1 MAGPRIN
8 LIFSM
13 DTSEFQRNLRQVER
27 QLGNFG
33 KRMEDIGGTLT
44 TRLTL
49 PLAAVGGAALQ
60 AFAQMDKF
68 TKGLGAVMGSTQAA
82 EAELVKLREVAKL
95 PGLGFQEAVQGST
108 NLQAVGLTAD
118 EARKTLQ
125 GFGAAIAATGGGA
138 AELGEVQ
145 RQLTQIISKNRI
157 LQEDYGV
164 LQERVPL
171 IGRAL
176 EQAFGT
182 SNIEKVRQMGVSG
195 REFVSAI
202 SQALITLPQ
211 TQNLTGGL
219 ANGFENLS
227 DSTRNALAT
236 FGEAINRSLGVEKA
250 LNALGDT
257 LNALADG
264 FASLSPTTQKV
275 IVIFGAFVAAIGPV
289 LFAIGSI
296 AKVSAFATQGLTLL
310 TGTFAKL
317 AAGTLALNPIAV
329 AIAAIGAAVV
339 LFVQEFERYKRSIDG
354 ATAASARL
362 ANIQNIAKQNTISQ
376 RTEVNR
382 LVEELNK
389 DNITKKRQAEII
401 KELNA
406 ISPQYFG
413 EVEKSADKYKAAKD
427 AAKLFNDELI
437 RTAKI
442 QAAKEQ
448 LVELEKKLLNV
459 GDAAKPTVL
468 QGIGNFLLTAGNGA
482 AFAAKQNLTYAS
494 NVAKATENLK
504 AQRDAL
510 VALISAE
517 EAKRPKGK
525 EDPNT
530 GGGGGIVD
538 LTPIIREPTIVQ
550 YQKLIEGL
558 TKTITKKFGD
568 SRKAVEGFNS
578 TLAAIPDVQSPI
590 EATRA
595 ALAEYDR
602 QIALSEAKTRVFGKT
617 AGEDLAEK
625 LSITEAALV
634 SAIEN
639 FDENSVAVETLVAAL
654 QNLKNSQDPVIENQ
668 KLIADYQTV
677 IGAAFNSAAG
687 LIEQSGFT
695 IVNVM
700 RAVGRAVLQAAS
712 DFISAKV
719 KEAIA
724 AWAADAFKNFGILG
738 VAVAAAGGA
747 IVGSVFQG
755 IINKVAPPR
764 LARGGVTTG
773 ETLAVVGDNPSGKEA
788 IIPFERMGEFLNMA
802 GGGGTRVFG
811 QFEVRGQDLVLVLDR
826 AQQSK
831 ARVR

>member
-1 MAGPRIN
+1 
-8 LIFSM
+8 M

-33 KRMEDIGGTLT
+33 KRMEDVGGQLT

-68 TKGLGAVMGSTQAA
+68 TKGLGAVMGSTTAA
-82 EAELVKLREVAKL
+82 EQELVKLREVAKL

-108 NLQAVGLTAD
+108 NLQAVGLSAD
-118 EARKTLQ
+118 EARSTLQ

-257 LNALADG
+257 LNAIADG

-275 IVIFGAFVAAIGPV
+275 IVIFAAFVTAIGPV

-296 AKVSAFATQGLTLL
+296 AKISAIAAQGLTLL

-317 AAGTLALNPIAV
+317 AANALALNTIGI
-329 AIAAIGAAVV
+329 AIAAISAAVV

-354 ATAASARL
+354 ATAATARL
-362 ANIQNIAKQNTISQ
+362 AGIQNTAKQNTIAQ

-401 KELNA
+401 KELNT

-413 EVEKSADKYKAAKD
+413 EVAKSADKYKTAKE

-442 QAAKEQ
+442 QAAKDE
-448 LVELEKKLLNV
+448 LVEIERQLLKV
-459 GDAAKPTVL
+459 DEAAKPTIL
-468 QGIGNFLLTAGNGA
+468 QQLGNAFLSFGNLAVA
-482 AFAAKQNLTYAS
+482 ASRNTNTYAS
-494 NVAKATENLK
+494 NLSKATDNLK

-510 VALISAE
+510 IALISTE
-517 EAKRPKGK
+517 ESKRPQG
-525 EDPNT
+525 EDQPNGGGG

-578 TLAAIPDVQSPI
+578 TLSAIPDVQSPI

-602 QIALSEAKTRVFGKT
+602 QITLSEAKTRVFGRT

-625 LSITEAALV
+625 LSITEQALI
-634 SAIEN
+634 SAIET
-639 FDENSVAVETLVAAL
+639 FGENSVAVETLVAAL
-654 QNLKNSQDPVIENQ
+654 QNLKTSQDPVIENQ
-668 KLIADYQTV
+668 KLIAEYQTV
-677 IGAAFNSAAG
+677 IGAAFNAAAG
-687 LIEQSGFT
+687 LIEQSGLT
-695 IVNVM
+695 IQNVL
-700 RAVGRAVLQAAS
+700 RAVGRAVLQAAA
-712 DFISAKV
+712 DFVRGKIV
-719 KEAIA
+719 EAIA
-724 AWAADAFKNFGILG
+724 SWAADAFKKFGILG

-755 IINKVAPPR
+755 IINKVAPPK

-831 ARVR
+831 SRVR

>member
-33 KRMEDIGGTLT
+33 KRMEDVGGQLT

-49 PLAAVGGAALQ
+49 PLVAVGGAALQ

-68 TKGLGAVMGSTQAA
+68 TKGLGAVMGSTTAA
-82 EAELVKLREVAKL
+82 EQELVKLREVAKL

-108 NLQAVGLTAD
+108 NLQAVGLSAD
-118 EARKTLQ
+118 EARSTLQ

-257 LNALADG
+257 LNAIADG

-275 IVIFGAFVAAIGPV
+275 IVIFAAFVAAIGPV
-289 LFAIGSI
+289 LFAIGAFSKI
-296 AKVSAFATQGLTLL
+296 AALASAGAIALGKAWVFMTGPIGLT
-310 TGTFAKL
+310 
-317 AAGTLALNPIAV
+317 
-329 AIAAIGAAVV
+329 IAAIGAV
-339 LFVQEFERYKRSIDG
+339 I
-354 ATAASARL
+354 AAL
-362 ANIQNIAKQNTISQ
+362 AYLYTQSESVRRVI
-376 RTEVNR
+376 
-382 LVEELNK
+382 
-389 DNITKKRQAEII
+389 
-401 KELNA
+401 NA
-406 ISPQYFG
+406 IGSTFLELFTILKEGGAAFIRGFSELASG
-413 EVEKSADKYKAAKD
+413 EFTKAAKSFQE
-427 AAKLFNDELI
+427 A
-437 RTAKI
+437 
-442 QAAKEQ
+442 
-448 LVELEKKLLNV
+448 LVKTNP
-459 GDAAKPTVL
+459 ASIAFQ
-468 QGIGNFLLTAGNGA
+468 QGGRL
-482 AFAAKQNLTYAS
+482 
-494 NVAKATENLK
+494 
-504 AQRDAL
+504 RDAFNKGFADNTNYL
-510 VALISAE
+510 AGVQKQFEQATSGFKAGQTPTPQLTQGSASSVDITPKISQ
-517 EAKRPKGK
+517 
-525 EDPNT
+525 
-530 GGGGGIVD
+530 
-538 LTPIIREPTIVQ
+538 PTIVQ

-578 TLAAIPDVQSPI
+578 TLAAIPDVQSPV

-602 QIALSEAKTRVFGKT
+602 QIELSTAKTDVFGRSV
-617 AGEDLAEK
+617 GEDLAEK
-625 LSITEAALV
+625 IQITESALI
-634 SAIEN
+634 SAIEA
-639 FDENSVAVETLVAAL
+639 FGENSVVVETLVGAL

-668 KLIADYQTV
+668 KLIAEYQTV
-677 IGAAFNSAAG
+677 IGTAFNAAAG
-687 LIEQSGFT
+687 LIEQSGLT
-695 IVNVM
+695 IQNVL
-700 RAVGRAVLQAAS
+700 RAVGRAVLQAAA
-712 DFISAKV
+712 DFVRGKIV
-719 KEAIA
+719 EAIA
-724 AWAADAFKNFGILG
+724 AWAADAFKKFGILG

-755 IINKVAPPR
+755 IINKVAPPK

-802 GGGGTRVFG
+802 GSGGTRVFG

>member
-1 MAGPRIN
+1 
-8 LIFSM
+8 M

-125 GFGAAIAATGGGA
+125 GFGAAIAATGGGG

-227 DSTRNALAT
+227 DSTRTALAT

-264 FASLSPTTQKV
+264 FANLSPNTQKV

-289 LFAIGSI
+289 LFAIGAFSKVAALASAGAI
-296 AKVSAFATQGLTLL
+296 ALGKAWVFMTGPIGLT
-310 TGTFAKL
+310 
-317 AAGTLALNPIAV
+317 
-329 AIAAIGAAVV
+329 IAAIGAVV
-339 LFVQEFERYKRSIDG
+339 
-354 ATAASARL
+354 AAL
-362 ANIQNIAKQNTISQ
+362 AYLYTQSESVRKVI
-376 RTEVNR
+376 
-382 LVEELNK
+382 
-389 DNITKKRQAEII
+389 
-401 KELNA
+401 NA
-406 ISPQYFG
+406 IGSTFLELFTILKEGGAAFIRGFSELASG
-413 EVEKSADKYKAAKD
+413 EFTKAAKSFQEALVKTNPASIAFKQGGRLRD
-427 AAKLFNDELI
+427 AFNKGFADNTNYLAGVQKQFE
-437 RTAKI
+437 
-442 QAAKEQ
+442 QATSGF
-448 LVELEKKLLNV
+448 N
-459 GDAAKPTVL
+459 
-468 QGIGNFLLTAGNGA
+468 
-482 AFAAKQNLTYAS
+482 AKQPTLADGIN
-494 NVAKATENLK
+494 
-504 AQRDAL
+504 
-510 VALISAE
+510 
-517 EAKRPKGK
+517 
-525 EDPNT
+525 
-530 GGGGGIVD
+530 GGGGIDV
-538 LTPIIREPTIVQ
+538 TPKISQPTIVQ
-550 YQKLIEGL
+550 YQKLIEIL

-568 SRKAVEGFNS
+568 SRKAVEGYNS
-578 TLAAIPDVQSPI
+578 TLAAIPDVQSPV

-602 QIALSEAKTRVFGKT
+602 QIELSTAKTDVFGRSV
-617 AGEDLAEK
+617 GEDLAEK
-625 LSITEAALV
+625 IQITE
-634 SAIEN
+634 SAIVTAIEA
-639 FDENSVAVETLVAAL
+639 FGQNSFAVETLVAAL
-654 QNLKNSQDPVIENQ
+654 QNLKDSQDPVIENQ
-668 KLIADYQTV
+668 KLIAEYQTV

-755 IINKVAPPR
+755 IINKVAPPK

>member
-8 LIFSM
+8 LIFGM
-13 DTSEFQRNLRQVER
+13 DTSEFTRNLRQVESR
-27 QLGNFG
+27 LNAFG

-68 TKGLGAVMGSTQAA
+68 TKGLGAVMGSTTAA
-82 EAELVKLREVAKL
+82 EQELVKLREVAKL

-108 NLQAVGLTAD
+108 NLQAVGLSAD
-118 EARKTLQ
+118 QARQTLQ

-138 AELGEVQ
+138 QELGEVQ

-257 LNALADG
+257 LNSLADG
-264 FASLSPTTQKV
+264 FANLSPTTQKV
-275 IVIFGAFVAAIGPV
+275 IVIFGTFVAAIGPV
-289 LFAIGSI
+289 LFAIGSM
-296 AKVSAFATQGLTLL
+296 AKISGIATQALTLL
-310 TGTFAKL
+310 SGTFAKI
-317 AAGTLALNPIAV
+317 AAGTFVFNPFAL
-329 AIAAIGAAVV
+329 AIAAVTAAVV
-339 LFVQEFERYKRSIDG
+339 LFVQEFERYNRSIDG
-354 ATAASARL
+354 ATAATKRL
-362 ANIQNIAKQNTISQ
+362 GTVQQIAKENTLAT

-389 DNITKKRQAEII
+389 DNITKARQAEII
-401 KELNA
+401 KQLNS
-406 ISPQYFG
+406 ISPQYFK

-437 RTAKI
+437 RNAKI

-448 LVELEKKLLNV
+448 LVELEKQLLNV
-459 GDAAKPTVL
+459 GDAAKPTIL
-468 QGIGNFLLTAGNGA
+468 QGIGNFIITAGNGVG
-482 AFAAKQNLTYAS
+482 FLAKQAETYGKNVALATKNLT
-494 NVAKATENLK
+494 

-510 VALISAE
+510 VALISTE
-517 EAKRPKGK
+517 ESKRPQGK

-530 GGGGGIVD
+530 GGGGGGVD
-538 LTPIIREPTIVQ
+538 LTPKISEPTIIQ
-550 YQKLIEGL
+550 YQKLLKGL
-558 TKTITKKFGD
+558 SETITKKFGD

-578 TLAAIPDVQSPI
+578 SLAAIPNVESPI
-590 EATRA
+590 DATRN

-602 QIALSEAKTRVFGKT
+602 QIALSEEKTRVFGRT
-617 AGEDLAEK
+617 AGEELQEK
-625 LSITEAALV
+625 LSITESALTT
-634 SAIEN
+634 AIEK
-639 FDENSVAVETLVAAL
+639 FDENSVAVETLVGAL
-654 QNLKNSQDPVIENQ
+654 NNLKDSQDPVIENQ
-668 KLIADYQTV
+668 KLIAEYQGV
-677 IGAAFNSAAG
+677 IGAAFNAAAG
-687 LIEQSGFT
+687 LIEQSGLT
-695 IVNVM
+695 IQNVL
-700 RAVGRAVLQAAS
+700 RAVGRAVLQAAA
-712 DFISAKV
+712 DFVRGKIV
-719 KEAIA
+719 EAIA
-724 AWAADAFKNFGILG
+724 SWAADAFKKFGILG

-755 IINKVAPPR
+755 IINKVAPPK

-831 ARVR
+831 SRVR

>member
-13 DTSEFQRNLRQVER
+13 DTSEFQRNLRQAER

-289 LFAIGSI
+289 LFAIGAFSKVAALASAGAI
-296 AKVSAFATQGLTLL
+296 ALGKACVFMTGPIGLT
-310 TGTFAKL
+310 
-317 AAGTLALNPIAV
+317 
-329 AIAAIGAAVV
+329 IAAIGAVV
-339 LFVQEFERYKRSIDG
+339 
-354 ATAASARL
+354 AAL
-362 ANIQNIAKQNTISQ
+362 TILYVKSESV
-376 RTEVNR
+376 RKV
-382 LVEELNK
+382 
-389 DNITKKRQAEII
+389 I
-401 KELNA
+401 NA
-406 ISPQYFG
+406 IGSTF
-413 EVEKSADKYKAAKD
+413 S
-427 AAKLFNDELI
+427 ELI
-437 RTAKI
+437 TIMKEGAAGIIEGFGLLLEGEFVKGGKKI
-442 QAAKEQ
+442 QEG
-448 LVELEKKLLNV
+448 LKKVN
-459 GDAAKPTVL
+459 P
-468 QGIGNFLLTAGNGA
+468 ISA
-482 AFAAKQNLTYAS
+482 AFAEGGRL
-494 NVAKATENLK
+494 
-504 AQRDAL
+504 RDAFN
-510 VALISAE
+510 
-517 EAKRPKGK
+517 KGFADNTNYLAGVQK
-525 EDPNT
+525 QFEQATSGFKTGQPTLPDAVT
-530 GGGGGIVD
+530 GGGVD
-538 LTPIIREPTIVQ
+538 ITPRISQPTIVQ

-578 TLAAIPDVQSPI
+578 TLAAIPDVQSPV

-602 QIALSEAKTRVFGKT
+602 QIELSTAKTDVFGRSV
-617 AGEDLAEK
+617 GEDLAEK
-625 LSITEAALV
+625 IQITE
-634 SAIEN
+634 SAIVTAIEA
-639 FDENSVAVETLVAAL
+639 FGQNSFAVETLVAAL

-668 KLIADYQTV
+668 KLIAEYQTV
-677 IGAAFNSAAG
+677 IGTAFNAAAG
-687 LIEQSGFT
+687 LIEQSGLT
-695 IVNVM
+695 IQNVL
-700 RAVGRAVLQAAS
+700 RAVGRAVLQAAA
-712 DFISAKV
+712 DFVRGKIV
-719 KEAIA
+719 EAIA
-724 AWAADAFKNFGILG
+724 AWAADAFKKFGILG

>member
-1 MAGPRIN
+1 
-8 LIFSM
+8 M

-108 NLQAVGLTAD
+108 NLQAVGLSAD

-138 AELGEVQ
+138 EDLGAVQ

-227 DSTRNALAT
+227 DSTRTALAT

-264 FASLSPTTQKV
+264 FANLSPNTQKV

-289 LFAIGSI
+289 LFAIGAFSKVAALASAGAI
-296 AKVSAFATQGLTLL
+296 ALGKAWVFMTGPIGLT
-310 TGTFAKL
+310 
-317 AAGTLALNPIAV
+317 
-329 AIAAIGAAVV
+329 IAAIGAVV
-339 LFVQEFERYKRSIDG
+339 
-354 ATAASARL
+354 AAL
-362 ANIQNIAKQNTISQ
+362 AYLYTQSESVRKVI
-376 RTEVNR
+376 
-382 LVEELNK
+382 
-389 DNITKKRQAEII
+389 
-401 KELNA
+401 NA
-406 ISPQYFG
+406 IGSTFLELFTILKEGGAAFIRGFSELASG
-413 EVEKSADKYKAAKD
+413 EFTKAAKSFQEALVKTNPASIAFKQGGRLRD
-427 AAKLFNDELI
+427 AFNKGFADNTNYLAGVQKQFE
-437 RTAKI
+437 
-442 QAAKEQ
+442 QATSGF
-448 LVELEKKLLNV
+448 N
-459 GDAAKPTVL
+459 
-468 QGIGNFLLTAGNGA
+468 
-482 AFAAKQNLTYAS
+482 AKQPTLADGIN
-494 NVAKATENLK
+494 
-504 AQRDAL
+504 
-510 VALISAE
+510 
-517 EAKRPKGK
+517 
-525 EDPNT
+525 
-530 GGGGGIVD
+530 GGGGIDV
-538 LTPIIREPTIVQ
+538 TPKISQPTIVQ
-550 YQKLIEGL
+550 YQKLIEIL

-578 TLAAIPDVQSPI
+578 TLAAIPDVQSPV

-602 QIALSEAKTRVFGKT
+602 QIELSTAKTDVFGRSV
-617 AGEDLAEK
+617 GEDLAEK
-625 LSITEAALV
+625 IQITE
-634 SAIEN
+634 SAIVTAIEA
-639 FDENSVAVETLVAAL
+639 FGQNSFAVETLVAAL

-668 KLIADYQTV
+668 KLIAEYQTV
-677 IGAAFNSAAG
+677 IGTAFNAAAG
-687 LIEQSGFT
+687 LIEQSGLT
-695 IVNVM
+695 IQNVL
-700 RAVGRAVLQAAS
+700 RAVGRAVLQAAA
-712 DFISAKV
+712 DFVRGKIV
-719 KEAIA
+719 EAIA
-724 AWAADAFKNFGILG
+724 AWAADAFKKFGILG

-755 IINKVAPPR
+755 IINKVAPPK

>member
-1 MAGPRIN
+1 
-8 LIFSM
+8 M

-44 TRLTL
+44 TRLSL

-108 NLQAVGLTAD
+108 NLQAVGLSAD

-138 AELGEVQ
+138 EDLGAVQ

-227 DSTRNALAT
+227 DSTRTALAT

-264 FASLSPTTQKV
+264 FANLSPNTQKV

-289 LFAIGSI
+289 LFAIGAFSKVAALASAGAI
-296 AKVSAFATQGLTLL
+296 ALGKAWVFMTGPIGLT
-310 TGTFAKL
+310 
-317 AAGTLALNPIAV
+317 
-329 AIAAIGAAVV
+329 IAAIGAVV
-339 LFVQEFERYKRSIDG
+339 
-354 ATAASARL
+354 AAL
-362 ANIQNIAKQNTISQ
+362 AYLYTQSESVRKVI
-376 RTEVNR
+376 
-382 LVEELNK
+382 
-389 DNITKKRQAEII
+389 
-401 KELNA
+401 NA
-406 ISPQYFG
+406 IGSTFLELFTILKEGGAAFIRGFSELASG
-413 EVEKSADKYKAAKD
+413 EFTKAAKSFQEALVKTNPASIAFKQGGRLRD
-427 AAKLFNDELI
+427 AFNKGFADNTNYLAGVQKQFE
-437 RTAKI
+437 
-442 QAAKEQ
+442 QATSGF
-448 LVELEKKLLNV
+448 N
-459 GDAAKPTVL
+459 
-468 QGIGNFLLTAGNGA
+468 
-482 AFAAKQNLTYAS
+482 AKQPTLADGIN
-494 NVAKATENLK
+494 
-504 AQRDAL
+504 
-510 VALISAE
+510 
-517 EAKRPKGK
+517 
-525 EDPNT
+525 
-530 GGGGGIVD
+530 GGGGIDV
-538 LTPIIREPTIVQ
+538 TPKISQPTIVQ
-550 YQKLIEGL
+550 YQKLIEIL

-578 TLAAIPDVQSPI
+578 TLAAIPDVQSPV

-602 QIALSEAKTRVFGKT
+602 QIELSTAKTDVFGRSV
-617 AGEDLAEK
+617 GEDLAEK
-625 LSITEAALV
+625 IQITE
-634 SAIEN
+634 SAIVTAIEA
-639 FDENSVAVETLVAAL
+639 FGQNSFAVETLVAAL

-668 KLIADYQTV
+668 KLIAEYQTV
-677 IGAAFNSAAG
+677 IGTAFNAAAG
-687 LIEQSGFT
+687 LIEQSGLT
-695 IVNVM
+695 IQNVL
-700 RAVGRAVLQAAS
+700 RAVGRAVLQAAA
-712 DFISAKV
+712 DFVRGKIV
-719 KEAIA
+719 EAIA
-724 AWAADAFKNFGILG
+724 AWAADAFKKFGILG

-755 IINKVAPPR
+755 IINKVAPPK